1 MTAASALEQ
10 FEFHQ
15 TLESS
20 TGIAIVFFSSKEC
33 MSCRHWEKVLEQFSK
48 QRPDI
53 SIYKIDA
60 GLDQALTEEFDVF
73 HLPSLFLYNNGKFH
87 CSLQSEANI
96 SALEASINQALESP
110 AEEAP

>member
-1 MTAASALEQ
+1 MTAVSALEQ

-15 TLESS
+15 TLES
-20 TGIAIVFFSSKEC
+20 TPGISIVFFSSDEC
-33 MSCRHWEKVLEQFSK
+33 LSCRYWDELLEQFSK
-48 QRPDI
+48 QHPDI

-87 CSLQSEANI
+87 SALQCEANI
-96 SALEASINQALESP
+96 NALEISIKQALGSP
-110 AEEAP
+110 AEETP

>member
-1 MTAASALEQ
+1 MTAVNTLEQ

-20 TGIAIVFFSSKEC
+20 PGISIVFFSSKEC
-33 MSCRHWEKVLEQFSK
+33 LSCRYWDKLLEQFSR

-73 HLPSLFLYNNGKFH
+73 HLPSLFLYHNGVYH
-87 CSLQSEANI
+87 SALQSEANI
-96 SALEASINQALESP
+96 VALELAISKALKLP
-110 AEEAP
+110 AEEMP